1 MPLGMSAQ
9 LSLLLLSFTA
19 TPTALLALQ
28 QGTGLTV
35 ECGSSSHS
43 QGAFKLGSE
52 SMMLEGLACSA
63 MAVAIP
69 GLTQLTCT
77 SYTVLSYPVLSC
89 CDVSCRVVS
98 CPVLSCLVVS
108 CLVASSI
115 MLAWHGMAC
124 HGEECPASHTLIH
137 SWQKYLP
144 ISTFHC
150 WEHLTFL
157 VCCISSPY
165 NLHLSW
171 QRFLFRFIG
180 WKDCLENNEYYATIK
195 PKIVNR

>member
-108 CLVASSI
+108 GLVASSI
-115 MLAWHGMAC
+115 MLAWHGMPW
-124 HGEECPASHTLIH
+124 GRVSRQSYIDSQLTEIPSHFNISLLRALNLFSMLHLITVQPP
-137 SWQKYLP
+137 SILTTLP
-144 ISTFHC
+144 IQIYRL
-150 WEHLTFL
+150 ER
-157 VCCISSPY
+157 
-165 NLHLSW
+165 LSGK
-171 QRFLFRFIG
+171 Q
-180 WKDCLENNEYYATIK
+180 
-195 PKIVNR
+195 